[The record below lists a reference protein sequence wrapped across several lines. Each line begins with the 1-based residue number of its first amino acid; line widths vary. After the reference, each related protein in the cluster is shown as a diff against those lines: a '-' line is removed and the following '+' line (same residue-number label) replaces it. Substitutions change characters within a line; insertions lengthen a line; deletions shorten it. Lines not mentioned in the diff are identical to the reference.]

1 MSSDAPTTPEAL
13 DIDVRIRAAAQA
25 SPDKLALVDDQRSV
39 TWGELDQRIN
49 KLARALI
56 ARDVRPG
63 DTVAVLGEN
72 SVLYVEVMLA
82 TIRAGAC
89 TVPLSTYVTAQTRAV
104 MVKDSGARLL
114 FVSALY
120 ETESRALV
128 AEMGLD
134 DSSLLP
140 LNDASLREL
149 MANEPSTPPA
159 VEASPELGFNLIYSS
174 GTTGIPKGILQS
186 RRYRASESQSVNSRF
201 GVDAQ
206 TRAVVATPLCS
217 NTTLFFLT
225 AVLAAGGSTHVMQ
238 KFDIAGWLALA
249 ERWRATD
256 IVLVPVQ
263 YRRLL
268 DHPAFERFDLSALRN
283 KFCTSAPMSAPTKA
297 EILARWPAG
306 GFTELYGMTE
316 GGVGTTLRA
325 HEHPHKLDTVGVI
338 NPGVEMFVIDED
350 GQVLPRGSVGEL
362 VGRSPSMM
370 SGYYGR
376 EQETRDA
383 SWFNA
388 SGERFQ
394 RSGDIGWFDAEG
406 FLHLLDRKKDV
417 IISGGFNI
425 YAIDLEN
432 ILMQHPDVVE
442 VAVIAAP
449 SREWGET
456 PVAFA
461 VLRNNAATDVI
472 RQWANDRLG
481 KSQRI
486 ARVVSID
493 ALPRSSIGKVLKRE
507 LRVRYNELHT

>member
-1 MSSDAPTTPEAL
+1 MTGADQILSQAL

-25 SPDKLALVDDQRSV
+25 TPDKLALSDSQRTV
-39 TWGELDQRIN
+39 AWDELDKRVN
-49 KLARALI
+49 RLARALI
-56 ARDVRPG
+56 ARGVRPS
-63 DTVAVLGEN
+63 DAVAVLGEN
-72 SVLYVEVMLA
+72 SVAYVEVMLA
-82 TIRAGAC
+82 TVRAGAC

-104 MVKDSGARLL
+104 MVKDSRSRLL

-120 ETESRALV
+120 DAESRALG
-128 AEMGLD
+128 AEMGLTD
-134 DSSLLP
+134 ADLLP
-140 LNDASLREL
+140 LDDASLDAF
-149 MANEPSTPPA
+149 MAKEPDTPPD
-159 VEASPELGFNLIYSS
+159 VDVSPDLAFNLIYSS
-174 GTTGIPKGILQS
+174 GTTGIPKGIIQS
-186 RRYRASESQSVNSRF
+186 RRYRAFESQSVNSRF

-206 TRAVVATPLCS
+206 TRAIVATPLCS

-225 AVLAAGGSTHVMQ
+225 AVLAAGGSTRVMQ
-238 KFDIAGWLALA
+238 KFDAAAWLALA
-249 ERWRATD
+249 ERWRPTD

-268 DHPAFERFDLSALRN
+268 DHPSFDRFDLSSLRN
-283 KFCTSAPMSAPTKA
+283 KFCTSAPMPAQTKA
-297 EILARWPAG
+297 EILERWPAG
-306 GFTELYGMTE
+306 GFSELYGMTE

-325 HEHPHKLDTVGVI
+325 HEHPGKLDTVGVI
-338 NPGVEMFVIDED
+338 NPGVEMFVIDD
-350 GQVLPRGSVGEL
+350 AGNVLPPGSVGEL

-376 EQETRDA
+376 EKDTLEA

-388 SGERFQ
+388 GGQRFQ
-394 RSGDIGWFDAEG
+394 RSGDIGWFDPEG

-417 IISGGFNI
+417 IISGGFNV

-432 ILMQHPDVVE
+432 ILMQHPDVAE
-442 VAVIAAP
+442 AAVIATP

-461 VLRNNAATDVI
+461 VLRNDAATDVV

-486 ARVVSID
+486 ARVIAID

-507 LRVRYNELHT
+507 LRERFKEMPA